1 MPLGS
6 NTRRMEKHDEIR
18 RPIVRAGANGRS
30 KWSPGKPRFD
40 LRDYEPT
47 EMHMS
52 SNPTFAAAQPY
63 RTKFVLVN
71 DRVPRTD
78 QRCALC
84 GGIVEEAY
92 VRDSQ
97 TRLIY
102 CDTQCLAGG
111 SYMTRSLLNS
121 RRRKVS

>member
-1 MPLGS
+1 
-6 NTRRMEKHDEIR
+6 MEKHDEIR

-63 RTKFVLVN
+63 REPTV
-71 DRVPRTD
+71 
-78 QRCALC
+78 
-84 GGIVEEAY
+84 IVEDQPQ
-92 VRDSQ
+92 VK
-97 TRLIY
+97 
-102 CDTQCLAGG
+102 
-111 SYMTRSLLNS
+111 MTERRSLTSTTRPAQNEPVS
-121 RRRKVS
+121 ERRADTPASSNRCRHRRAIEIAKVMHERGRNE